1 MKGLFGKLYS
11 MHGNDISEQLQR
23 DDLRRYGFR
32 SVFNKYTSKNCWREN
47 AYENIMFLRI
57 AQNYFNDLLA
67 CRGYVFLNEILDYLG
82 INQTKIG
89 HTYGWSKR
97 SGDTDIYFLDSVMR
111 TYTVDSDHAL
121 DNIVLDFN
129 CNYEPIIDYVF

>member
-11 MHGNDISEQLQR
+11 MYGNDVSEQLQR

-32 SVFNKYTSKNCWREN
+32 FIFSKYTSKVCWREN
-47 AYENIMFLRI
+47 AFENIMFLRV
-57 AQNYFNDLLA
+57 AQNYFNDLFA

-89 HTYGWSKR
+89 HNYGWSKYTR
-97 SGDTDIYFLDSVMR
+97 DSDICFLDM
-111 TYTVDSDHAL
+111 DSYHAI
-121 DNIVLDFN
+121 DNIVLNFN